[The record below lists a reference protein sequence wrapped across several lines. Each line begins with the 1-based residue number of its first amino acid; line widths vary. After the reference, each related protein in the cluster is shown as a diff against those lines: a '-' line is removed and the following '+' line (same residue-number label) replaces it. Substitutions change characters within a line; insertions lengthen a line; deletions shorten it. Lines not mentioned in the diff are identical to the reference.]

1 MKADKKPNFVDY
13 LTIISKRRTFIYKAF
28 LIGAMTSLI
37 VSLCLRNQYKATTTI
52 LPPNPQ
58 QDLMFGFVAPSVI
71 GSFGGYSG
79 ITSLLA
85 GGTGPSDLFAS
96 ILNSSRVTGAI
107 IREHE
112 LRKVFKV
119 KTYHDARKQLDEIT
133 SIGVSPEG
141 MIEVSVIWYDKQLA
155 ADIANSYIDELDKF
169 NTEAA
174 MSVGK
179 KYRIF
184 IEERLEQAIDT
195 LAKAEEA
202 LRGFQEKHRTVALDI
217 EIQAAIETIA
227 QLKSQIILNEVRKGA
242 WSAAGQQNS
251 PYLRDINNE
260 LYSLRRQLSKIEFG
274 QQKETSDQFGAG
286 FSVPF
291 ARLPEVSLEYA
302 RLYRD
307 VKVQE
312 AIFELLTQ
320 QYEQAKIMEVKD
332 TPTVQLLDRA
342 SPPEKKTSPRRSRIV
357 IFAAFASLILGV
369 IGAFVLE
376 SFEQLKQRPSEYQ
389 KWTDIY
395 NKVKNDLE
403 KIKTFVFKIFRLRT
417 KR

>member
-13 LTIISKRRTFIYKAF
+13 LTVISKRRTFIYKTF

-37 VSLCLRNQYKATTTI
+37 ISLCLRNQYKATTTI

-58 QDLMFGFVAPSVI
+58 QDLMFGFVAPSVVS
-71 GSFGGYSG
+71 SFGGYSG
-79 ITSLLA
+79 ITSLLS

-96 ILNSSRVTGAI
+96 ILNSGRVTGAI
-107 IREHE
+107 IRKYE
-112 LRKVFKV
+112 LKKVFKV
-119 KTYHDARKQLDEIT
+119 KTYHDARKQLEEIT

-141 MIEVSVIWYDKQLA
+141 MIEVSVIWYEKQLA

-169 NTEAA
+169 NTETA

-184 IEERLEQAIDT
+184 IEERLKQAVDT

-202 LRGFQEKHRTVALDI
+202 LRDFQEQHRTVALDV

-227 QLKSQIILNEVRKGA
+227 QLKSQIILYEVRKGA

-260 LYSLRRQLSKIEFG
+260 LNSLRKQLSKIEFG
-274 QQKETSDQFGAG
+274 QQKETNNEFGAG

-291 ARLPEVSLEYA
+291 VKLPEVSLEYA

-332 TPTVQLLDRA
+332 TPTVQVLDRA
-342 SPPEKKTSPRRSRIV
+342 SAPEKKASPRRSRIV

-369 IGAFVLE
+369 LGAFVLE
-376 SFEQLKQRPSEYQ
+376 SFEQLKLRPDEYK

-395 NKVKNDLE
+395 NKINNDLK
-403 KIKTFVFKIFRLRT
+403 KIKTLIFGIFHFRV
-417 KR
+417 KH